1 LHASTNNESLLIVIC
16 SSSDH
21 YNEPFLFF
29 SSPKV
34 ADLINLAYNQTGADM
49 ALKLEAYC
57 ISGVSG
63 MFLTS
68 SLITHM
74 NIPCMIY
81 ATFED
86 SITLKYGVIVEGWPL
101 PKFCSPADLSSR
113 IEVQVLFR
121 AWKSG
126 QACFRK
132 LLDDKLQKWEE
143 QRFSERMAMTNA
155 MGHREGV

>member
-1 LHASTNNESLLIVIC
+1 MVR

-34 ADLINLAYNQTGADM
+34 ADFINLAYNQTGADM

-68 SLITHM
+68 LLVS
-74 NIPCMIY
+74 MINH
-81 ATFED
+81 
-86 SITLKYGVIVEGWPL
+86 PL
-101 PKFCSPADLSSR
+101 DFRLCEEPSR
-113 IEVQVLFR
+113 GNGI
-121 AWKSG
+121 
-126 QACFRK
+126 
-132 LLDDKLQKWEE
+132 DEE
-143 QRFSERMAMTNA
+143 
-155 MGHREGV
+155 GHRRSNH